1 MVSHAAPA
9 PLCDPSFDR
18 TRFDLVFD
26 LIIVGS
32 GITGLMTA
40 YEAARSGY
48 RVALLSKSPDPRT
61 SAPKTTFEAA
71 TWDGYINRFI
81 TLAEGHPYFTLPPE
95 AAVTHGE
102 VGADF
107 QRSIA
112 EGGML
117 AQPVSH
123 WDAATQQFLQT
134 RQACDRN
141 QAANLALLQDYL
153 DENRTSLTLWYHIL
167 SQALQDCPDLLPELS
182 LHSSGIDRLY
192 TTPAA
197 YAHAQTMQQQQNILK
212 DSHGSDLGDRSS
224 LRLGEADPSL
234 AIYDRATA
242 GGRSGAGVLTQYG
255 VAFDVQVLG
264 RQWLLPA
271 LERLGV
277 VLGLGPAFRVVE
289 LVRDGQNRVQG
300 LQTAGGQIYRSR
312 HYVLHPGAY
321 SEPGLLAQTPAQNR
335 LAGVKGLWLRL
346 KRADRLLGITQP
358 PRPCK
363 IHGPKAPIQ
372 YHGQTYPGQV
382 TDLNVMAKAPTGDW
396 AEGWDLVIGSGYLFQ
411 GFFPWPESSGC
422 AENSPE
428 LPDSV
433 ALSSTAAERSELA
446 RSQPERSDLEQAELA
461 RSEALALGAIVQV
474 VNQVYGLDLDLETV
488 LGDGDPRVDRP
499 SAGCLRSWSP
509 DDREL
514 RELLPTAAG
523 GALII
528 HGGGNTGSTTKA
540 PFTSQVTLQFLQ
552 KLDYSLDC
560 EGDRAPVVGIPPNP
574 PLEEGDKRNSSFSG
588 SPLPIDRWA
597 ETYETLRR
605 NHRTS
610 PADCPPAHWQALE
623 QDLTQRSAMSAIK
636 NSRLVA
642 PLGK

>member
-1 MVSHAAPA
+1 MVSPAAPA
-9 PLCDPSFDR
+9 PLCDLSFDR
-18 TRFDLVFD
+18 THFERVFD

-48 RVALLSKSPDPRT
+48 RVAILSKSPDPRT
-61 SAPKTTFEAA
+61 SAPRTTFEAA

-102 VGADF
+102 VGPDF

-112 EGGML
+112 AGGML

-134 RQACDRN
+134 RQACDRD

-153 DENRTSLTLWYHIL
+153 DENRTSLTLWYQIL
-167 SQALQDCPDLLPELS
+167 RQALQDCPALLPELS

-197 YAHAQTMQQQQNILK
+197 YAQAQAMQQNQGILK
-212 DSHGSDLGDRSS
+212 QSHSASHSATGG
-224 LRLGEADPSL
+224 ADPHL
-234 AIYDRATA
+234 AIY
-242 GGRSGAGVLTQYG
+242 GRSGAGMLTQCGVLTQYG

-264 RQWLLPA
+264 RRWLLPA

-277 VLGLGPAFRVVE
+277 GLGLGPEFRVVG
-289 LVRDGQNRVQG
+289 LLRDGQNRVQG
-300 LQTAGGQIYRSR
+300 LQTAGGQVYRSR

-321 SEPGLLAQTPAQNR
+321 SEPELLAQTPAQNR

-346 KRADRLLGITQP
+346 KGADRLLGVTQA

-363 IHGPKAPIQ
+363 IHGPKAPLQ
-372 YHGQTYPGQV
+372 YQGQTYPGQV

-411 GFFPWPESSGC
+411 GFFPGPGSS
-422 AENSPE
+422 
-428 LPDSV
+428 
-433 ALSSTAAERSELA
+433 
-446 RSQPERSDLEQAELA
+446 ELA

-514 RELLPTAAG
+514 RDLLPTAAG

-540 PFTSQVTLQFLQ
+540 PFTSQVALQFLQ
-552 KLDYSLDC
+552 KLDYAQGYG
-560 EGDRAPVVGIPPNP
+560 GDRPPNSDP
-574 PLEEGDKRNSSFSG
+574 PTPEHH
-588 SPLPIDRWA
+588 PLPIDRWA

-623 QDLTQRSAMSAIK
+623 QQLAMGAIQ
-636 NSRLVA
+636 NSSLVA